1 MVKFCD
7 NCVFKYGWY
16 DKTNPFPEE
25 CTKCNL
31 VDGKPTHYM
40 QNPNTNADRIRAM
53 TDMELAHFM
62 VERSVNENTLLML
75 NNDHGLTAV
84 EIEALRHNVYC
95 ALLQWLQQPAEGE

>member
-53 TDMELAHFM
+53 SDEELAKMLDAFT
-62 VERSVNENTLLML
+62 EYFTECNRSTADVNCEDCELCEVCSLGEGKAL
-75 NNDHGLTAV
+75 N
-84 EIEALRHNVYC
+84 
-95 ALLQWLQQPAEGE
+95 WLQQPAEGE